1 MAQKQ
6 LIPQQF
12 LFRFSFA
19 CKYRPKMPLNGGHV
33 VDLPGDHRLPFLG
46 TMDAQREFADI
57 RVAWNE
63 SGLGFQWEIH
73 VKQEPIYGEPERPTA
88 CDGLSVW
95 LDMRDTRTIHRAS
108 RYCQRFL
115 FLAHNGEPGGLP
127 EVAYKPIHRA
137 LEDAPAPDL
146 SRIRIARFALGE
158 DGELDDRST
167 KPVVNYRM
175 EAFLPASVLSGF
187 DPETNNRLGF
197 CYRLRDRECGDQ
209 YLAAGPEFPYWE
221 DPSLWSTLE
230 LLHAESPS
238 AGKSRRSQR

>member
-12 LFRFSFA
+12 LFRFSFD
-19 CKYRPKMPLNGGHV
+19 CKYRAKMPTSGAHV
-33 VDLPGDHRLPFLG
+33 VDLSSDYRLPFLG
-46 TMDAQREFADI
+46 AMDSQREYADL

-63 SGLGFQWEIH
+63 SGLGFQWE
-73 VKQEPIYGEPERPTA
+73 VRLKREPIYGEPERPTT

-115 FLAHNGEPGGLP
+115 LLAHKGEGVGHP

-137 LEDAPAPDL
+137 LEDAPSPDL
-146 SRIRIARFALGE
+146 SQIRIARFSINE
-158 DGELDDRST
+158 DGEPETEAKSR
-167 KPVVNYRM
+167 PVTNYRM
-175 EAFLPASVLSGF
+175 EAFLPANVLSGF
-187 DPETNNRLGF
+187 DPETNHRLGF
-197 CYRLRDRECGDQ
+197 CYRLRDRELGDQ
-209 YLAAGPEFPYWE
+209 FLAAGPEFPYWE

-230 LLHAESPS
+230 LKKEEP
-238 AGKSRRSQR
+238 AGGKPKRAKR